1 MFSFYWSYIN
11 SILRKTFSFT
21 KKAVIVVGTFL
32 IIISLFLHFINKD
45 KPQTT
50 QPDIMEKNRQEIYKT
65 INDPKLNSTKEG
77 KASIAIIQSVMCG
90 LVGEACTNNPND
102 DKTNF
107 NKSLF
112 GFMANLIALPYTNPP
127 ASGVYWVANG
137 LQNTG
142 FVPKTYAA
150 GIGFNSIKGLM
161 GVWKPLR
168 DVAYMILVLVIV
180 AVGFMIMFRTKI
192 NPQTVI
198 SIESALPKIVM
209 ALLYIT
215 FSFAIAGF
223 MIDLMYV
230 LIIMIVSILGSVGNG
245 LDVPNLQSQYL
256 QAGPGLIFGNII
268 AGNIRNILWVLPQS
282 MLNLIPTVGRIV
294 KIVGSLAG
302 YLIIFPWLYD
312 KAKGYE
318 KAIDAIPEGQAQ
330 PAGIGITVPLAKIAQ
345 FIFQPFANNFFK
357 VVAIF
362 LGANFLIPLIIGLLI
377 LITVVFIFFRI
388 FLFLFGAYTKIIL
401 YIIISPLY
409 LMLEAVPGRS
419 TFSSW
424 IKNLASQLIV
434 FPAAVAIFMMGEVLI
449 NNMSQTN
456 TFFQLPFL
464 YGIGVEH
471 MATLISIAI
480 LFMTPDLLKTVQQ
493 LLVPKPMPLDFGFGS
508 FFGGVSAGVGT
519 YIGETSK
526 YALFASQ
533 FTPFQRIFQKL
544 PGFGGKN
551 FGNKQPQKPPPTA
564 SG

>member
-1 MFSFYWSYIN
+1 MNSMFSFYWPYIN
-11 SILRKTFSFT
+11 SILRKTFSLT
-21 KKAVIVVGTFL
+21 KKAVIVIGTFL

-45 KPQTT
+45 KLQAT
-50 QPDIMEKNRQEIYKT
+50 QPDVMEKNRQEIYQV
-65 INDPKLNSTKEG
+65 INDPKLNSTPEG
-77 KASIAIIQSVMCG
+77 KASITIIQSVMCG

-127 ASGVYWVANG
+127 ASGVYWAVNG
-137 LQNTG
+137 LQNAG

-150 GIGFNSIKGLM
+150 GIGFSSIKGLM

-180 AVGFMIMFRTKI
+180 AVGFMIMFRSKI

-223 MIDLMYV
+223 MIDLMYI
-230 LIIMIVSILGSVGNG
+230 LIIMIVSILGSVGNK
-245 LDVPNLQSQYL
+245 LDIPNLQSQYL
-256 QAGPGLIFGNII
+256 QAGPNMIFNNTI
-268 AGNIRNILWVLPQS
+268 AGKISNILWTLPWA
-282 MLNLIPTVGRIV
+282 MLNLIPTVGIIV
-294 KIVGSLAG
+294 KYVGSMAG
-302 YLIIFPWLYD
+302 YLIIFPWLHSKIYD
-312 KAKGYE
+312 SITAG
-318 KAIDAIPEGQAQ
+318 ATVLPEGQLQ
-330 PAGIGITVPLAKIAQ
+330 PAGVGITLKLKQIAE
-345 FIFQPFANNFFK
+345 FLLRPISNNIAK

-362 LGANFLIPLIIGLLI
+362 LGANFLIPFIIGLLI

-401 YIIISPLY
+401 YIVVSPLY
-409 LMLEAVPGRS
+409 LMLEAVPGQN
-419 TFSSW
+419 TFASW
-424 IKNLASQLIV
+424 FKNLLSQLIV
-434 FPAAVAIFMMGEVLI
+434 FPTAVAIFMVGQVLI

-464 YGIGVEH
+464 VGIGVEH
-471 MATLISIAI
+471 MATLLSIAI

-493 LLVPKPMPLDFGFGS
+493 LLVPKPMPLDFGLGS
-508 FFGGVSAGVGT
+508 FFGGVTAGVGT
-519 YIGETSK
+519 YVGETSK

-533 FTPFQRIFQKL
+533 FTPFRKIFERL
-544 PGFGGKN
+544 PGFGEEWKKKN
-551 FGNKQPQKPPPTA
+551 TRG
-564 SG
+564 